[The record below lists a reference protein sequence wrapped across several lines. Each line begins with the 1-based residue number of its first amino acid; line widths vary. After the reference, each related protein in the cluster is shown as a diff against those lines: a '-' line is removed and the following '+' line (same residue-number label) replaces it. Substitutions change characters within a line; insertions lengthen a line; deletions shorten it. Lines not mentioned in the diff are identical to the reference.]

1 MSNLS
6 VKNTL
11 NNLSYLLFSQ
21 ILILGLGIVRSLIV
35 PAFLSVESFGY
46 WQIYVFYTA
55 YVGLFA
61 LGFNDGIYLRYG
73 SYNYKDLPFEKLRSS
88 TRLLIWMLSA
98 FCLISVI
105 LLYFFC
111 EDKSLRFALIFSSF
125 NILILGI
132 SSVLTFIMQITNQIK
147 RFSFFSV
154 LDKVL
159 VVLSVIMMFFL
170 NNHNYEI
177 IVVVDF
183 ISKAAVLLVMVLLY
197 KELFFGK
204 IGSWVSAIKEFRLN
218 INVGVKLMIANL
230 MGMLITGIGR
240 ITVQFFGEIKDY
252 ASYAFGTSITNII
265 LMGITAIS
273 LVLYPTLKRLP
284 KENYQK
290 YFNQINSSIT
300 IFNLLSLL
308 LYFPGYYLIQVYFNK
323 YNDVL
328 EYLNLFFVVVV
339 LLSKMSVLNNTF
351 YKILRKE
358 KEMLRANLSVV
369 IVFCICL
376 LIFYGITRSVWSIA
390 FSTVI
395 AMFFRCFSSE
405 IYLKKILNIKID
417 GKIIIEI
424 GVIVFFVLVTTYLD
438 LLYAALLY
446 ALVLSLFIA
455 VNINHIKSLY
465 KSISK

>member
-1 MSNLS
+1 MSNIS

-11 NNLSYLLFSQ
+11 NNFSYLLFSQ

-73 SYNYKDLPFEKLRSS
+73 SYNYNDLPFEKLRSS
-88 TRLLIWMLSA
+88 TRLLIWMLST
-98 FCLISVI
+98 FCLICII

-125 NILILGI
+125 NILILGV

-147 RFSFFSV
+147 RFSFFSI

-159 VVLSVIMMFFL
+159 VVLSIILMFFL
-170 NNHNYEI
+170 DKHNYEI

-183 ISKAAVLLVMVLLY
+183 ISKIAVLLVMILLY

-204 IGSWVSAIKEFRLN
+204 IASWLNTIEEFRLN
-218 INVGVKLMIANL
+218 INIGMKLMIANL

-252 ASYAFGTSITNII
+252 ASYSFGTSITNII

-273 LVLYPTLKRLP
+273 LLLYPTLKRLP

-290 YFNQINSSIT
+290 YFIQINSSIT
-300 IFNLLSLL
+300 IFNLVSLL
-308 LYFPGYYLIQVYFNK
+308 LYFPAYYFIQAYFNK

-328 EYLNLFFVVVV
+328 EYLNLFFVIVV

-358 KEMLRANLSVV
+358 KEMLKANLSVV
-369 IVFCICL
+369 IIFCVCL
-376 LIFYGITRSVWSIA
+376 LIFYGVTKSVWSIA
-390 FSTVI
+390 FSTVV

-405 IYLKKILNIKID
+405 IYLKKILNIQIEE
-417 GKIIIEI
+417 KIIIEI
-424 GVIVFFVLVTTYLD
+424 GVIIFFILVTTFLD
-438 LLYAALLY
+438 LWYSAFLY
-446 ALVLSLFIA
+446 ALVLSIFIA
-455 VNINHIKSLY
+455 VNINYIKSLY
-465 KSISK
+465 KSLSK